1 MAIRTL
7 SFISLILRP
16 YVSQTISTEGWQ
28 FLLGY
33 ADRQRNFD
41 GEIMAF
47 GAMSGSVIDD
57 LIEGLTSFGYIG
69 PEQGDQS
76 DMFVMDALW
85 GAVNLPSWLELV
97 DVKFF
102 DETQRPVKAWKMK
115 NSNVYG
121 LLNFEDDVSLPTK
134 GYDCDW
140 QPYIGKISAGRGQT

>member
-16 YVSQTISTEGWQ
+16 YVSQQISTEGWQ
-28 FLLGY
+28 FLLSY

-47 GAMSGSVIDD
+47 GAMSGPVIDG
-57 LIEGLTSFGYIG
+57 LIEDLTSFGYIG
-69 PEQGDQS
+69 PDQGDQS
-76 DMFVMDALW
+76 DMFVTDFFT

-102 DETQRPVKAWKMK
+102 DGTHRPVQAWKMK
-115 NSNVYG
+115 KSGVYD
-121 LLNFEDDVSLPTK
+121 LINFEADLSLPRK
-134 GYDCDW
+134 GYQCDW
-140 QPYIGKISAGRGQT
+140 PPLIGKIS

>member
-16 YVSQTISTEGWQ
+16 YVFQPISTDGWQ

-33 ADRQRNFD
+33 ANPQRNFD

-47 GAMSGSVIDD
+47 GAMSGSVIEG
-57 LIEGLTSFGYIG
+57 LIEDLTSFGYIG
-69 PEQGDQS
+69 PDQGDQS
-76 DMFVMDALW
+76 DMFVTDFLT

-102 DETQRPVKAWKMK
+102 DETQHPVQAWKK
-115 NSNVYG
+115 KQSNVYE
-121 LLNFEDDVSLPTK
+121 LLNFEKSDELPMK
-134 GYDCDW
+134 GYECDW
-140 QPYIGKISAGRGQT
+140 QPYIGKIK